1 MAKKVTKVASVYK
14 VIELIGISNI
24 SWSDAAKNAI
34 TSASKTL
41 RDLRVAEVTKLDI
54 KVGKGGELVYR
65 AKMSL
70 SFRYHGD

>member
-14 VIELIGISNI
+14 IIELIGISNI

-34 TSASKTL
+34 ASASKTL

-70 SFRYHGD
+70 SFRYNGD

>member
-14 VIELIGISNI
+14 IIELIGISNI

-34 TSASKTL
+34 ASASKTL

>member
-14 VIELIGISNI
+14 IIELIGISNI

-34 TSASKTL
+34 ASASKTL

-54 KVGKGGELVYR
+54 KVGKGDELVYR